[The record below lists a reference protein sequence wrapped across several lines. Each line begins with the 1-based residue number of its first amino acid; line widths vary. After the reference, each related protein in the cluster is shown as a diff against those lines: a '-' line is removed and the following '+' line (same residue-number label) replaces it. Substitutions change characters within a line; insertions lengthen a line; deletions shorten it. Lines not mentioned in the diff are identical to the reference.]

1 MRTEMKQIGTFK
13 KTIGYNSNVTSV
25 KHILTKA
32 ELVYDD
38 LLAEYISQFI
48 WQTKCMTSDEDVTVY
63 DHDIEIALQDVKN
76 RVTILEHHLNKIN

>member
-1 MRTEMKQIGTFK
+1 MKQIGTFK
-13 KTIGYNSNVTSV
+13 KTIGYNANVASV

-48 WQTKCMTSDEDVTVY
+48 WQTKCATSLENVEVY
-63 DHDIEIALQDVKN
+63 DHDVETALQDVKN
-76 RVTILEHHLNKIN
+76 RVTVLEHHLNKIN